1 MELSF
6 APPERAK
13 VFQCS
18 KCPLETQ
25 KLRRC
30 RETREDFTYKDNG
43 SVFPIMVT
51 REGEQFSFCPGK
63 ATWDHTVSSVY
74 SSLMICAETGNL
86 WNSGGISDQPMWF
99 IELLSIFLMR
109 YNDHKFYSRAQAILG
124 DGKTKSTPSPN
135 KTKGAK

>member
-13 VFQCS
+13 VFLCS
-18 KCPLETQ
+18 KCPIETQ

-30 RETREDFTYKDNG
+30 RESREDFTYKDNG

-51 REGEQFSFCPGK
+51 RDGEQFSFCPGK
-63 ATWDHTVSSVY
+63 ATWDHTVSSIY
-74 SSLMICAETGNL
+74 SALMITAETGNL
-86 WNSGGISDQPMWF
+86 WNSGGISGQPQWF
-99 IELLSIFLMR
+99 IELLSIFLIR

-124 DGKTKSTPSPN
+124 DGKSKPSQTPS
-135 KTKGAK
+135 KQKGAR

>member
-1 MELSF
+1 
-6 APPERAK
+6 
-13 VFQCS
+13 
-18 KCPLETQ
+18 
-25 KLRRC
+25 
-30 RETREDFTYKDNG
+30 
-43 SVFPIMVT
+43 MVT

-86 WNSGGISDQPMWF
+86 WNSGGISDQPLWF

-124 DGKTKSTPSPN
+124 DGKTKASPTQN
-135 KTKGAK
+135 KQKGSK

>member
-30 RETREDFTYKDNG
+30 RETREDFSYKDNG

-124 DGKTKSTPSPN
+124 DGKSKSTPSPN

>member
-13 VFQCS
+13 VFRCS
-18 KCPLETQ
+18 TCPAETQ
-25 KLRRC
+25 TLRRC
-30 RETREDFTYKDNG
+30 REPREDFTYKDNG

-51 REGEQFSFCPGK
+51 RDGEQFSFCPGK
-63 ATWDHTVSSVY
+63 ATWDPTVSNIF
-74 SSLMICAETGNL
+74 SSLMISAETGNL
-86 WNSGGISDQPMWF
+86 WNSGGISEQPSWF

-124 DGKTKSTPSPN
+124 DGKQKTVPSSN
-135 KTKGAK
+135 KQKGAR

>member
-13 VFQCS
+13 VFHCS
-18 KCPLETQ
+18 KCPIETQ
-25 KLRRC
+25 NLRRC
-30 RETREDFTYKDNG
+30 RESREDFTYKDNG

-63 ATWDHTVSSVY
+63 ATWDHTVSSIY
-74 SSLMICAETGNL
+74 GALTITAETGNL
-86 WNSGGISDQPMWF
+86 WNIGGISDQPEWF

-124 DGKTKSTPSPN
+124 DGKSKPSQTSS
-135 KTKGAK
+135 KQKGSK

>member
-18 KCPLETQ
+18 RCPIETQ
-25 KLRRC
+25 NLRRC

-51 REGEQFSFCPGK
+51 QDGEQFSFCPGK
-63 ATWDHTVSSVY
+63 ATWDHTVSSIY
-74 SSLMICAETGNL
+74 SALMITAETGNL
-86 WNSGGISDQPMWF
+86 WNSGGISEQPSWF
-99 IELLSIFLMR
+99 IELLSIFLIR
-109 YNDHKFYSRAQAILG
+109 YNDHKFYSRARSILG
-124 DGKTKSTPSPN
+124 DGSAQKSAGA
-135 KTKGAK
+135 TKGKR